1 MAVPRT
7 LPELGPRSD
16 RVSQSR
22 LDRGYYVGTAVAAL
36 AVTFAGFAHSFY
48 LRPASMPSLAPLV
61 VVHGLVF
68 SCWVLLFL
76 TQTTLIATGH
86 TRVHRRLGVAGAGLA
101 VLMVVL
107 GPMVAIPAAR
117 RGALPGDPLAF
128 LLVMLG
134 DLLLFAGFVAA
145 GISQRHHSETHK
157 RLMVLATVNL
167 LPPAISR
174 WPIAVGHPAL
184 IGAVLLAFLAAA
196 PVRDLLTRRRMH
208 PVSLWG
214 GLAVLLSVPAR
225 FALSQTVAWHRVASW
240 LIR

>member
-1 MAVPRT
+1 MAV
-7 LPELGPRSD
+7 
-16 RVSQSR
+16 R
-22 LDRGYYVGTAVAAL
+22 LDRWYYLGIAVAAL

-48 LRPASMPSLAPLV
+48 LRPATMPALAPLV
-61 VVHGLVF
+61 VVHGTLF

-76 TQTTLIATGH
+76 TQTTLVATGH
-86 TRVHRRLGVAGAGLA
+86 TGLHRRLGVAGAGLA
-101 VLMVVL
+101 VLIVAL
-107 GPMVAIPAAR
+107 GPLVAIPAAR

-134 DLLLFAGFVAA
+134 DLLLFAVFAAA
-145 GISQRHHSETHK
+145 GIFQRHHSETHK

-174 WPIAVGHPAL
+174 WPVAVRHPAV
-184 IGAVLLAFLAAA
+184 IGGVMLMFLAAA
-196 PVRDLLTRRRMH
+196 PVRDLLTRRRLH

-214 GLAVLLSVPAR
+214 GIAVLASVPLR
-225 FALSQTVAWHRVASW
+225 FALSQTVAWHRIASW

>member
-1 MAVPRT
+1 MAVARM
-7 LPELGPRSD
+7 GPVADARPD
-16 RVSQSR
+16 QVSQGRSGR
-22 LDRGYYVGTAVAAL
+22 WYYVGIAVAAL

-48 LRPASMPSLAPLV
+48 LRPASMPALTPLV
-61 VVHGLVF
+61 VVHGTVF

-101 VLMVVL
+101 VLIVVL

-134 DLLLFAGFVAA
+134 DLLLFAVFVAA

-174 WPIAVGHPAL
+174 WPVAVGHPAV

-214 GLAVLLSVPAR
+214 GLAVLLSVPVR

>member
-7 LPELGPRSD
+7 IPELGSRSD

-22 LDRGYYVGTAVAAL
+22 LDRWYYVGVAVAAL

-48 LRPASMPSLAPLV
+48 LRPASMPALAPLV
-61 VVHGLVF
+61 VVHGTVF

-101 VLMVVL
+101 VLIVVL

-134 DLLLFAGFVAA
+134 DLLLFAVFAAA

-174 WPIAVGHPAL
+174 WPIAVGHPAV
-184 IGAVLLAFLAAA
+184 IAGVLLALLAAA
-196 PVRDLLTRRRMH
+196 PVRDLLSGRRMH

-214 GLAVLLSVPAR
+214 GLAVLLSVPVR